1 MQRSLLRYFDYVLLL
16 LVVATSLFGC
26 MMIWSATSTDPALS
40 PLSMPIRQLVIGLGV
55 GLVIMFVLSRI
66 DYHNYRTFMLPL
78 YVIMCGSLFIVDIA
92 GETTAGSQRWID
104 LGFFDWQPSETAKIA
119 LILVLAQFFATNEH
133 RLKRLPVFLVS
144 IVVILPPVVFVFLQP
159 DLGTTLVLLAIWF
172 GMALCAGI
180 DYLHMLALVFIAIPL
195 IVFAWNFKY
204 VNSDGQTVGVFK
216 PYQKARLEIFL
227 NPESDP
233 QNEGRNL
240 LVSRKAVINGG
251 LMGMGLFNGTNNKY
265 NYLSIRH
272 TDFIFSVIAEEFGF
286 VGSIGVMIFL
296 GLILFRV
303 FRAAQIASDA
313 YGRNICIGVGVMLT
327 FQTFVNIGMN
337 VGLMPV
343 TGVTLPL
350 ISQGLSS
357 MFTTFIAIGIVQSV
371 VMRQHRDRIWF
382 YRAKPVLQ

>member
-1 MQRSLLRYFDYVLLL
+1 MQKSLLRYFDFVLLL
-16 LVVATSLFGC
+16 LAVAISLFGV
-26 MMIWSATSTDPALS
+26 MMIWSATSTDPALN
-40 PLSMPIRQLVIGLGV
+40 PIGMPFRQLAIGLGG

-78 YVIMCGSLFIVDIA
+78 YVIMCGSLFLVDVA

-104 LGFFDWQPSETAKIA
+104 LGIFDWQPSETAKIA
-119 LILVLAQFFATNEH
+119 LILVLAHFFSTNEH
-133 RLKRLPVFLVS
+133 RLRRLPVFLVS
-144 IVVILPPVVFVFLQP
+144 LFVILPPVIFVFLQP

-172 GMALCAGI
+172 GMSLCAGI
-180 DYLHMLALVFIAIPL
+180 DYLHMLALIFIAIPL
-195 IVFAWNFKY
+195 VVFAWNYKY
-204 VNSDGQTVGVFK
+204 TNSDGKVVGVFK
-216 PYQKARLEIFL
+216 EYQKARLEIFL
-227 NPESDP
+227 RPESDP

-251 LMGMGLFNGTNNKY
+251 VMGMGLFNGTNNKY

-286 VGSIGVMIFL
+286 VGSAGVMFIICVFL
-296 GLILFRV
+296 LRILRS
-303 FRAAQIASDA
+303 AQVASDSF
-313 YGRNICIGVGVMLT
+313 GRNICIGVLVMFT

-350 ISQGLSS
+350 VSQGLSS
-357 MFTTFIAIGIVQSV
+357 MFTVFIALGIVQSV

-382 YRAKPVLQ
+382 YRAKPALE

>member
-1 MQRSLLRYFDYVLLL
+1 MQKSLLRYFDYVLLL
-16 LVVATSLFGC
+16 LVIATALFGC
-26 MMIWSATSTDPALS
+26 MMLWSATSTDPNLG
-40 PLSMPIRQLVIGLGV
+40 PLNIPFKQLMIGLGI
-55 GLVIMFVLSRI
+55 GLLIMFLLSRI
-66 DYHNYRTFMLPL
+66 DYHIYRSFMLPL

-92 GETTAGSQRWID
+92 GETTAGSQRWIN
-104 LGFFDWQPSETAKIA
+104 LVFFDWQPSETAKIA
-119 LILVLAQFFATNEH
+119 LILVLAHFFSTNEH
-133 RLKRLPVFLVS
+133 RLKRLPVFIVS
-144 IVVILPPVVFVFLQP
+144 IIVIVPPVIFVFLQP

-180 DYLHMLALVFIAIPL
+180 DYLHMLALIFIAIP
-195 IVFAWNFKY
+195 IVVFAWNFKY
-204 VNSDGQTVGVFK
+204 VDSEGKTQGIFK

-240 LVSRKAVINGG
+240 LVSRRAVINGG
-251 LMGMGLFNGTNNKY
+251 MMGMGLFNGTTNKY

-286 VGSIGVMIFL
+286 IGSIGVMLFL
-296 GLILFRV
+296 CLILLRV
-303 FRAAQIASDA
+303 VRAAQVASDS
-313 YGRNICIGVGVMLT
+313 YGRNICVGVGVMLF

-350 ISQGLSS
+350 ISQGISS
-357 MFTTFIAIGIVQSV
+357 MFTIFIAIGIVQSV

-382 YRAKPVLQ
+382 YRAKPVLS